1 MAEKK
6 IKGGF
11 ELKPGTGW
19 ATAWAAAPAALAG
32 FQAAAAQRQLG
43 EVRTDIDNY
52 RRQDIE
58 NPFANLSN
66 PYENLAVATQAAEIK
81 MEQTDQALANTL
93 DTLRE
98 TGAAAGGATAIANAA
113 LKSKQGVAAS
123 IEQQEVNNQKLQ
135 AQGQLQVDIAKGK
148 GETIRMEAQELRD
161 INELNRLQS
170 QSDMAQYTRDSA
182 MQTGM
187 KALGAAAGVRNAGIV
202 LEQKDKKDKGVASA
216 ADTNTNNMGPVNY
229 DYGDPDPTSTTVQ
242 ASQLNKPGA
251 TNLSQFYGAGKL
263 PSVAE
268 RSSIYTSI
276 PGVSG
281 DDYTGTEDQNIEL
294 LKYLQGA
301 DLTALGNN
309 NNNNRYGLKEGGYDE
324 LNIGGSGSLLASNE
338 YTPGS
343 GNDEADNYYNAYKTW
358 HEETYP
364 GQPVTYAGEGEG
376 KIKSFNKALG
386 YKN

>member
-1 MAEKK
+1 MGLKK
-6 IKGGF
+6 LGF
-11 ELKPGTGW
+11 ELLPGTGW
-19 ATAWAAAPAALAG
+19 ETAWAAAPAALAG
-32 FQAAAAQRQLG
+32 FQAISAQRQLG
-43 EVRTDIDNY
+43 KVRTDIDNY

-170 QSDMAQYTRDSA
+170 QSDMAQYRRDTSI
-182 MQTGM
+182 QTGLS
-187 KALGAAAGVRNAGIV
+187 ALGDVAAVRNAGIV
-202 LEQKDKKDKGVASA
+202 PEKKDAPEGTTSGFDANGNPISIAPQSSKVNKG
-216 ADTNTNNMGPVNY
+216 NNSSVNPNQ
-229 DYGDPDPTSTTVQ
+229 G
-242 ASQLNKPGA
+242 QL
-251 TNLSQFYGAGKL
+251 
-263 PSVAE
+263 
-268 RSSIYTSI
+268 
-276 PGVSG
+276 
-281 DDYTGTEDQNIEL
+281 TGTSPLNAVP
-294 LKYLQGA
+294 GSSS
-301 DLTALGNN
+301 TASGNN
-309 NNNNRYGLKEGGYDE
+309 KRYGLPDGDYDE
-324 LNIGGSGSLLASNE
+324 LNIGNSAALLASNE
-338 YTPGS
+338 YSVGFS
-343 GNDEADNYYNAYKTW
+343 DEADAYYNAYKAW

-364 GQPVTYAGEGEG
+364 GQTVSYASEGQG

-386 YKN
+386 Y

>member
-43 EVRTDIDNY
+43 EVRTNIENY

-66 PYENLAVATQAAEIK
+66 PYENLAVATQAAEMQ

-113 LKSKQGVAAS
+113 LKSKQGISAN
-123 IEQQEVNNQKLQ
+123 IEKQEAQNQRLQ

-161 INELNRLQS
+161 TNELNRLQS

-187 KALGAAAGVRNAGIV
+187 EALGAAAGVRNAGIV
-202 LEQKDKKDKGVASA
+202 LEQKDQKDATKVTGSSANTSNIDIKKGDLNPFPDVGNVPNNFNRGEYVVPGSDTENQASTANNLSGYGDFKASDFGDTGKGTKWDDAGLNSMIQKRNTFDPESDEYTYISNLI
-216 ADTNTNNMGPVNY
+216 ADTKQPFIT
-229 DYGDPDPTSTTVQ
+229 
-242 ASQLNKPGA
+242 
-251 TNLSQFYGAGKL
+251 
-263 PSVAE
+263 
-268 RSSIYTSI
+268 
-276 PGVSG
+276 
-281 DDYTGTEDQNIEL
+281 DQN
-294 LKYLQGA
+294 
-301 DLTALGNN
+301 
-309 NNNNRYGLKEGGYDE
+309 
-324 LNIGGSGSLLASNE
+324 LA
-338 YTPGS
+338 
-343 GNDEADNYYNAYKTW
+343 
-358 HEETYP
+358 
-364 GQPVTYAGEGEG
+364 
-376 KIKSFNKALG
+376 NK
-386 YKN
+386 

>member
-43 EVRTDIDNY
+43 EVRTNIENY

-66 PYENLAVATQAAEIK
+66 PYENLAVATQAAEMQ

-123 IEQQEVNNQKLQ
+123 IEKQEAQNQRLQ

-161 INELNRLQS
+161 TNELNRLQS

-202 LEQKDKKDKGVASA
+202 LEQKDQKDAVDTPYTEEENELIRTTAYDAPKLSIAASKQDATGVSPNPLLDENGLPILNAINYPGSDSTTLSSFSKLSGIDTGKG
-216 ADTNTNNMGPVNY
+216 Y
-229 DYGDPDPTSTTVQ
+229 KDPTRI
-242 ASQLNKPGA
+242 AMWNELGLNEAYVGSAEQNDKILEQQKLNYQEN
-251 TNLSQFYGAGKL
+251 NLANQ
-263 PSVAE
+263 
-268 RSSIYTSI
+268 
-276 PGVSG
+276 
-281 DDYTGTEDQNIEL
+281 
-294 LKYLQGA
+294 
-301 DLTALGNN
+301 
-309 NNNNRYGLKEGGYDE
+309 
-324 LNIGGSGSLLASNE
+324 
-338 YTPGS
+338 
-343 GNDEADNYYNAYKTW
+343 
-358 HEETYP
+358 
-364 GQPVTYAGEGEG
+364 
-376 KIKSFNKALG
+376 
-386 YKN
+386 